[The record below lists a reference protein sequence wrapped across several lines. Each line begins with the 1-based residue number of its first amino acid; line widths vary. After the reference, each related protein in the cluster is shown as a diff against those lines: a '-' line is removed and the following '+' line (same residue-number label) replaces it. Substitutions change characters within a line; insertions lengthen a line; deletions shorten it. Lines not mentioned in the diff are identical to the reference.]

1 MQRAIDY
8 IRKSLKGLY
17 GQREIESF
25 VYLIFEHLFQI
36 GRKEVILNELPPAKD
51 ADLAKVES
59 IVERLKNFEPI
70 QYILGETEFY
80 TLPFDVK
87 PGVLIPRNETEE
99 LVDYIVKTH
108 KGSNLKILDIGT
120 GSGCIAIALK
130 KFIPNAE
137 VWATDVSAAALEIA
151 ESNARKNDVDVR
163 FFLSDILSEK
173 KITTAR
179 FNVIVSNPPYITEK
193 EKGLMEKNVL
203 EHEPCE
209 ALFVP
214 DNNPLLFYRAILKH
228 STSFL
233 NESGQLYFEI
243 NEAYGEEVQ
252 QLCRSFG
259 YDAQIVK
266 DINGKD
272 RFVSAKKIR

>member
-1 MQRAIDY
+1 MQRAIDH

-17 GQREIESF
+17 EKRETESF
-25 VYLIFEHLFQI
+25 VFLILEHLFRVD
-36 GRKEVILNELPPAKD
+36 RKAIILNELPPVND
-51 ADLAKVES
+51 GDLAKVEN
-59 IVERLKNFEPI
+59 IVMRLKNFEPI
-70 QYILGETEFY
+70 QYILGETAFY

-99 LVDYIVKTH
+99 LVDRIVKTY

-130 KFIPNAE
+130 KFIPDAE
-137 VWATDVSAAALEIA
+137 VWATDVSKTALEIA
-151 ESNARKNDVDVR
+151 ESNARKNNVKVC
-163 FFLSDILSEK
+163 FFLSDILLQKEM
-173 KITTAR
+173 TTAR

-203 EHEPCE
+203 EFEPHG

-214 DNNPLLFYRAILKH
+214 DEDPLLFYNAILKH
-228 STSFL
+228 STGLL
-233 NESGQLYFEI
+233 NENGQLYFEI
-243 NEAYGEEVQ
+243 NEAYGEIVQ
-252 QLCRSFG
+252 ELCRSFG
-259 YDAQIVK
+259 YKAQIVK

-272 RFVSAKKIR
+272 RFVSAKRIR